1 MPTQVM
7 DSNSTEIKV
16 KTAYNGDVMI
26 TYIKEGISY
35 DELRNEI
42 RGICRFSTDQ
52 VNELLIN
59 LFHSKCRLIKRNS
72 KKNILKN

>member
-1 MPTQVM
+1 MPTQVV
-7 DSNSTEIKV
+7 DTNSTEIKV

-42 RGICRFSTDQ
+42 RGICRFSIDQ
-52 VNELLIN
+52 VTNLLMNYCKNEG
-59 LFHSKCRLIKRNS
+59 RNV
-72 KKNILKN
+72 II

>member
-1 MPTQVM
+1 MLTQVV

-35 DELRNEI
+35 NELRNEI

-52 VNELLIN
+52 VNKPFINYLI
-59 LFHSKCRLIKRNS
+59 SQYMPV
-72 KKNILKN
+72 